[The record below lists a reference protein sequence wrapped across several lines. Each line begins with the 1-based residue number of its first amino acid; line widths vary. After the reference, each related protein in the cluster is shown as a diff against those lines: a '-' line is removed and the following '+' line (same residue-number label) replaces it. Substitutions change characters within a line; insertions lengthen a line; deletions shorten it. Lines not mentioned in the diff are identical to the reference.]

1 MVNVSTCIFS
11 TTALAGDAAGEQ
23 VFVVGEA
30 LVPEVDGVEEPPANE
45 AGVTGTPVRAVRAVG
60 VLVRVLTCA

>member
-1 MVNVSTCIFS
+1 MPRRKF
-11 TTALAGDAAGEQ
+11 DAAGEQ

-45 AGVTGTPVRAVRAVG
+45 AGVTGTPVRAVRVAG